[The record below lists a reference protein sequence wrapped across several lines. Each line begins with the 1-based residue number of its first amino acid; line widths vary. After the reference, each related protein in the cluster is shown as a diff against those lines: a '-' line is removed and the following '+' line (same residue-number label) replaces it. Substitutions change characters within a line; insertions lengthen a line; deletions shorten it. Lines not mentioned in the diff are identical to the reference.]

1 VEYLFFGRFG
11 RDIPAFDL
19 LSLLITIIMLGITCY
34 EDPQKNF
41 NLATLLGLGSSY
53 YLLSHFTHHLLS
65 LSNYNMPLKPVD
77 MIESDLLEQLKEVGF
92 LGNSEYYPTY
102 ALADWWFREVHYLK
116 YSVDWM
122 PNIQLFTFHVTN
134 MKSSVREFLDQ
145 RKSELFNGIPR
156 FQSYEEARRAAFMR
170 MIEKVMP
177 LQLRRETRI
186 NRILS
191 QDPS

>member
-1 VEYLFFGRFG
+1 
-11 RDIPAFDL
+11 
-19 LSLLITIIMLGITCY
+19 M
-34 EDPQKNF
+34 
-41 NLATLLGLGSSY
+41 
-53 YLLSHFTHHLLS
+53 
-65 LSNYNMPLKPVD
+65 YNMPPKPVD
-77 MIESDLLEQLKEVGF
+77 MIENDLLEQLKEVGF
-92 LGNSEYYPTY
+92 SGKYGYYLTY
-102 ALADWWFREVHYLK
+102 ALADRWFREVHYLK

-122 PNIQLFTFHVTN
+122 PNIQLFSFHVTN
-134 MKSSVREFLDQ
+134 MKSSPREFLNQ

-156 FQSYEEARRAAFMR
+156 FQRYEEARRAAFMQ

>member
-1 VEYLFFGRFG
+1 
-11 RDIPAFDL
+11 
-19 LSLLITIIMLGITCY
+19 
-34 EDPQKNF
+34 
-41 NLATLLGLGSSY
+41 
-53 YLLSHFTHHLLS
+53 
-65 LSNYNMPLKPVD
+65 

-92 LGNSEYYPTY
+92 SGKSGYYPTY
-102 ALADWWFREVHYLK
+102 ALADQWFREVHYLK

-122 PNIQLFTFHVTN
+122 LNIHLFTFCVTN

-145 RKSELFNGIPR
+145 RKMEDINGIPR
-156 FQSYEEARRAAFMR
+156 FQSYEEARRAAFTR

-177 LQLRRETRI
+177 LQLKREIRI